1 MTDAHDEVSLV
12 SCRRRTETAITLNEL
27 AWIEFMRLASG
38 DTDPVPTLDR
48 VQRLRQIFER
58 DGRSQ

>member
-12 SCRRRTETAITLNEL
+12 SCRPRTATAITPNEL
-27 AWIEFMRLASG
+27 AWIEFIRLASG
-38 DTDPVPTLDR
+38 DTDPAPTLDR

-58 DGRSQ
+58 DESS